1 MVVYRQLHG
10 MGLPEAPPNLSLL
23 RHSPDS
29 RDTTFRGAS
38 FLICAEKKY
47 HNLKR
52 SPPTFLGPPSFRGDP
67 PAVSRV
73 ACMPSTTPTHTPECL
88 APYSLGVVGAQSCLG
103 KLLFCLETPL
113 PTSLYPLWSGT
124 ERCCGEV
131 SQVPKLPFPQVPP
144 LHIGCALN
152 TSPGVVHRV
161 ALLHSIY
168 KFFNIPASLIS
179 ICQQSQMVS
188 LTQKGSQPP
197 APCRHQWELSM
208 EKRT

>member
-144 LHIGCALN
+144 LLN
-152 TSPGVVHRV
+152 RS
-161 ALLHSIY
+161 
-168 KFFNIPASLIS
+168 F
-179 ICQQSQMVS
+179 
-188 LTQKGSQPP
+188 P
-197 APCRHQWELSM
+197 APSPARCLSYLPQYFHLVSPPQCQLIWGLRLVV
-208 EKRT
+208 KQDPVGLGLGD